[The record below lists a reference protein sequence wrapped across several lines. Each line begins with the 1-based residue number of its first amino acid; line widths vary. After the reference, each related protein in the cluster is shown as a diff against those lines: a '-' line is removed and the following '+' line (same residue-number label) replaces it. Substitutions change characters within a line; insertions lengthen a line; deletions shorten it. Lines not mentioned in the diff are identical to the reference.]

1 MAAKG
6 TQVTGVASPASAS
19 LASLLSC
26 SLDSTGSVVPSARP
40 ITMLF
45 VLFKWLIYHF
55 LCPASVVLSMYLID
69 GLPLQPLWP
78 PGLDLHL
85 KTLNLLVYLL

>member
-55 LCPASVVLSMYLID
+55 LCPASVVL
-69 GLPLQPLWP
+69 PLQPLWP